1 MTGLL
6 LASVGVLSVTTSLAL
21 AAPHIQVRR
30 MVAGRW
36 AMTYLV
42 VLVAGL
48 VSSVLATSSSR
59 TPVLWP
65 GVLAVVTLVFLH
77 MAAQRGQ
84 EHPAPVRQL
93 VPLVGPS
100 AVLLSIWIIGGE
112 VTLTEAGGLEGIAWS
127 ALAGL
132 GGISIGTHFGA
143 AYQAKVDHRGESS
156 FIDLVLLR
164 AWIGGI
170 SELIGVLVA
179 FPLIVTAIR
188 TPSLDG
194 VSTWDV
200 PWGATDVAGGAMVGA
215 LLAAVVWL
223 VVRTWLTRAPLASSP
238 LLRVIVC
245 LLPPLG
251 ATAGLGVLVAT
262 DGYAPVGPVILMVAA
277 LLAVFTGRCVST
289 NVLRLSMVTP
299 GAPSLV
305 VAAGAGLGIGVAC
318 LWLLAFGVRAPG
330 EVAPAAVP
338 TSMSAV
344 AVFLALATGLASFC
358 AANVRRLHGL
368 HHHLTESPGWMNVL
382 QDTVMYSALA
392 VAVGAV
398 PTFLSGA
405 ARGGNYVA
413 AIVAVGG
420 IVGAGL
426 TFAVKANN
434 DHVANEAE
442 KAKPSMEEEAR
453 SRGVDEAQFFASW
466 TRRLER
472 HGYWNYTVAAVFV
485 VLGAVEALRLWR

>member
-1 MTGLL
+1 M
-6 LASVGVLSVTTSLAL
+6 A
-21 AAPHIQVRR
+21 
-30 MVAGRW
+30 
-36 AMTYLV
+36 YFV

-59 TPVLWP
+59 APVLWP
-65 GVLAVVTLVFLH
+65 GVLSVVILLLLH

-112 VTLTEAGGLEGIAWS
+112 VTFTAAEGLEGLAWG
-127 ALAGL
+127 AVATL

-143 AYQAKVDHRGESS
+143 AFRAKVDHRGESP
-156 FIDLVLLR
+156 FIDQVLLR

-194 VSTWDV
+194 VSTWGV
-200 PWGATDVAGGAMVGA
+200 PWGAADVAGGAMVGA
-215 LLAAVVWL
+215 LLAAVMWL
-223 VVRTWLTRAPLASSP
+223 VVRTWWTPAPLAAPP

-251 ATAGLGVLVAT
+251 ATVGLGVLAAT
-262 DGYAPVGPVILMVAA
+262 EGYPPVGPVILMVAA

-299 GAPSLV
+299 GAPSLA
-305 VAAGAGLGIGVAC
+305 VAAGAGLGIGVGC
-318 LWLLAFGVRAPG
+318 LWVLAFAVRAPG

-338 TSMSAV
+338 SSMSAV
-344 AVFLALATGLASFC
+344 AIFLALATGLAGFC
-358 AANVRRLHGL
+358 AANVKRVHRLR
-368 HHHLTESPGWMNVL
+368 HHLTASPGWLNVL
-382 QDTVMYSALA
+382 QDTLMYCALA
-392 VAVGAV
+392 VAVGAA
-398 PTFLSGA
+398 PTFLSNGE
-405 ARGGNYVA
+405 RGGNYA
-413 AIVAVGG
+413 AAVVVVGG
-420 IVGAGL
+420 IVGVGVK
-426 TFAVKANN
+426 FAIKAN
-434 DHVANEAE
+434 DSHIATEAVE
-442 KAKPSMEEEAR
+442 AKPSMEEEAR
-453 SRGVDEAQFFASW
+453 SRGVDEVEFFDSW

-472 HGYWNYTVAAVFV
+472 HGYWNYTVAAAFV
-485 VLGAVEALRLWR
+485 VLGAVEAMRLWR